1 MTVTDTTY
9 MCEAC
14 VDGDHDECNTT
25 ACACIDLEHDGD
37 IVHGDAQS
45 YSKAVQ
51 PRAMKAARQA
61 IVAGQWG
68 LADVDYDQP
77 NPAPHRART
86 VYRFERQAA

>member
-1 MTVTDTTY
+1 MVVETTRP
-9 MCEAC
+9 
-14 VDGDHDECNTT
+14 DETT
-25 ACACIDLEHDGD
+25 IVVD